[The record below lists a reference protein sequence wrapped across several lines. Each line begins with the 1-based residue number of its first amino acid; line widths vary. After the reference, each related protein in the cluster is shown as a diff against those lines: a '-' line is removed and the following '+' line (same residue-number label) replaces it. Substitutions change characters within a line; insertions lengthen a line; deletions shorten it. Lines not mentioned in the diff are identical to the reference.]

1 MSASAVLCFARSLL
15 LLLLGFSRLFSL
27 RSTVLLYLLSPVF
40 GSLSFQNSVYDL
52 FVPCTQFL
60 SYDCIASTCGSLAL
74 ILFVFSLFLVVPF
87 RRHPAGLGE
96 KEKKRGGGKR
106 GRVFATKLMQPKF
119 RISVVNFG
127 NRNEPRRN
135 ARSSEILLRLSCTS
149 SRSCSCGRLA
159 SRANIRYIAL
169 YTYFEQIFNFLFRYF
184 WKIESSK
191 ERKKKVGATFFF
203 SDNPRRGRRYADA
216 KRNIYDI
223 YPLSVESVVSLINKC
238 AQWRESFHSISDTER
253 AVCTRIV
260 DVDADRGARSPCTR
274 VFSGN
279 LSSRD

>member
-27 RSTVLLYLLSPVF
+27 RSTILLYLLSPVF

-96 KEKKRGGGKR
+96 KDQKEKKRGER

-184 WKIESSK
+184 
-191 ERKKKVGATFFF
+191 
-203 SDNPRRGRRYADA
+203 
-216 KRNIYDI
+216 
-223 YPLSVESVVSLINKC
+223 
-238 AQWRESFHSISDTER
+238 
-253 AVCTRIV
+253 
-260 DVDADRGARSPCTR
+260 
-274 VFSGN
+274 
-279 LSSRD
+279 

>member
-1 MSASAVLCFARSLL
+1 MSASAVLCFARSL

-60 SYDCIASTCGSLAL
+60 SYDCTASTCGSLAL

-96 KEKKRGGGKR
+96 KDQKEKKRGGGKR

-184 WKIESSK
+184 
-191 ERKKKVGATFFF
+191 
-203 SDNPRRGRRYADA
+203 
-216 KRNIYDI
+216 
-223 YPLSVESVVSLINKC
+223 
-238 AQWRESFHSISDTER
+238 
-253 AVCTRIV
+253 
-260 DVDADRGARSPCTR
+260 
-274 VFSGN
+274 
-279 LSSRD
+279 